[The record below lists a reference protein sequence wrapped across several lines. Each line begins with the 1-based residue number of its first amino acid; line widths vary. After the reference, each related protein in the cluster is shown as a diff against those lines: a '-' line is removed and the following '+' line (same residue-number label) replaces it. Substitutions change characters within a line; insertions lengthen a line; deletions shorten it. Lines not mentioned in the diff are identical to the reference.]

1 MLPLSQEPVYWD
13 REGNLHLNERS
24 HQGFFAGPIKDWMDQ
39 HPQYRSLYI
48 SSRVLLKLA
57 EYPLRFTSIPMKFF
71 VIVATELIH
80 DIDMSL
86 ESLTMRN
93 EEFIELAQH
102 IAHVN
107 THPPTDLQPSSL
119 NRDRLMVH

>member
-86 ESLTMRN
+86 ESLTMRSS
-93 EEFIELAQH
+93 
-102 IAHVN
+102 
-107 THPPTDLQPSSL
+107 SSL
-119 NRDRLMVH
+119 HSILLMLILIHPQISNHLPLIVIA